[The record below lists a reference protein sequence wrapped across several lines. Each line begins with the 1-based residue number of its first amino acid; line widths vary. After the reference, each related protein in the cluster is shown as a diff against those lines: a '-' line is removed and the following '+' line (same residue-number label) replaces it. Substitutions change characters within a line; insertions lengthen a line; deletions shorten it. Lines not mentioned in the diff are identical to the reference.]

1 MGLVSDQTKQ
11 SIAAA
16 FRRAAEA
23 SLVRDSGDSC
33 SVVTVDE
40 RSGMPPLES
49 DLLLITISSWAFR
62 LLTIFQ
68 VSESPMTRDYYIRG
82 ASDRTLDDAFGEFAN
97 LCCGAMNREL
107 SVQFRQL
114 AMSIPYKLSRPCIGF
129 LDQLQ
134 PQYQSRFQIT
144 INESIQLQATICLC
158 CQVPVE
164 FATTGNGINHDGGE
178 LEMF

>member
-16 FRRAAEA
+16 FRRAAGA
-23 SLVRDSGDSC
+23 GLVRDSGDSC
-33 SVVTVDE
+33 SIVVADD
-40 RSGMPPLES
+40 RSCAAPLES
-49 DLLLITISSWAFR
+49 DLLLITISSWVFR

-68 VSESPMTRDYYIRG
+68 VSQSEATRDYYIGG
-82 ASDRTLDDAFGEFAN
+82 AAGRTLDDAFVEFAN

-107 SVQFRQL
+107 SSQFRQL
-114 AMSIPYKLSRPCIGF
+114 AMSIPYKLSRPCIEF

-134 PQYQSRFQIT
+134 PQYLSRFDIT
-144 INESIQLQATICLC
+144 INESIQLQATVCLC
-158 CQVPVE
+158 CLTPVE
-164 FATTGNGINHDGGE
+164 FVSTGGEINHDGGE